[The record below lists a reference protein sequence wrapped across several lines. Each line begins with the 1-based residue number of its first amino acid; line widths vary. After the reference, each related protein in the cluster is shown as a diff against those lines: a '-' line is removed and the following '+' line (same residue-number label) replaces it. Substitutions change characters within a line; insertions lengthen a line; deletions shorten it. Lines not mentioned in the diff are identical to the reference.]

1 MPPEHGMNLSTRISH
16 WINRTSA
23 RHGRLRF
30 NVIVGWISISLFT
43 LVATLL
49 ASELYMRPQLVG
61 LIGQT
66 PDEASTLAT
75 HFLMLVMALL
85 MLLSTLVF
93 SVLYFGV
100 VKPLESF
107 RSSAKSKL
115 GQLESLEDYRAAN
128 AQLAYEVQRRTDQL
142 AAVLDDNERQRAE
155 LSQTE
160 LIARGHIAATHS
172 LFENISDLVAYINLN
187 GKLTEISPLACE
199 FLQGHRT
206 SLVGESF
213 DSVFNIFDC
222 YRDNPHEYPIKGLIS
237 EVIARASSVPKITEV
252 LLVTPRK
259 DERKIKL
266 RLSCALGGDGKPVG
280 VVVRILNDSAAGSG
294 VVTLDGSRLDRVT
307 NLLSNAVFDIRL
319 RELTEIARSQS
330 CLHSLLLISPDS
342 LRTISEEHGF
352 RAGDEVLWRTA
363 RLVEDHVGKDVEIYR
378 VGQDMIGLLHPFS
391 ELQKLGDLAD
401 QLCLASAA
409 RPFVWGE
416 AQLDCTISI
425 GGVEISS
432 LSEGIESLLHKT
444 HQALVSAR
452 HKGGGVVHLAKP
464 DDALITRRRQDD
476 DWISWLTPRLEC
488 GFGHLSSQ
496 TIVSLFGDATKP
508 SMFEV
513 FVRIEDDD
521 GVWVTPE
528 FFMPALERRQLSH
541 KLDLWV
547 IQTLLAEMSKNKK
560 LITDFEC
567 ACVNL
572 SGWSLSE
579 PAFAEAVREL
589 IWNSGVPASKIC
601 FELTE
606 PQVASH
612 LSETQRFMETVR
624 PLGVRFAL
632 DRYRAMGG
640 LHGLKDA
647 PLDYVKIH
655 PSLTASLRDGN
666 ADSIEGLHLSWINKI
681 CQARGIKTIALG
693 IEHEQTLNV
702 LRTLEIGYAQGVQ
715 VNKIGPLVT

>member
-1 MPPEHGMNLSTRISH
+1 MNLSLRIRH
-16 WINRTSA
+16 WVNRTSA
-23 RHGRLRF
+23 RYGRLRF
-30 NVIVGWISISLFT
+30 NVIAGWIMISVFT
-43 LVATLL
+43 LIATLL
-49 ASELYMRPQLVG
+49 VSELYTRPQLVG

-66 PDEASTLAT
+66 PGEANTFAT
-75 HFLMLVMALL
+75 HFLLLVVVMLVFLA
-85 MLLSTLVF
+85 TLVF
-93 SVLYFGV
+93 SVLYYGV

-107 RSSAKSKL
+107 RSSAKSQL
-115 GQLESLEDYRAAN
+115 GQLEGLEDYRAEN
-128 AQLAYEVQRRTDQL
+128 VQLAYEMRRRTEQL
-142 AAVLDDNERQRAE
+142 EVALDDNERLRVDLNQAE
-155 LSQTE
+155 VIT
-160 LIARGHIAATHS
+160 RGHVVANQNLI
-172 LFENISDLVAYINLN
+172 ENVSDLVAYVDLQ

-199 FLQGHRT
+199 FLQWHRT
-206 SLVGESF
+206 SILGESF
-213 DSVFNIFDC
+213 DRVFNIFDS
-222 YRDNPHEYPIKGLIS
+222 YRDNPREYPIKGLIG

-259 DERKIKL
+259 DERKVKL
-266 RLSCALGGDGKPVG
+266 RLSCALGEDGKPIG
-280 VVVRILNDSAAGSG
+280 VVVRVLNDSAGSG
-294 VVTLDGSRLDRVT
+294 GALAAVESSRLDHVT
-307 NLLSNAVFDIRL
+307 NLLSDAVFDLRL
-319 RELTEIARSQS
+319 RELIEIARSQS
-330 CLHSLLLISPDS
+330 CLHALLLISPDT
-342 LRTISEEHGF
+342 LRVISEEHGF

-363 RLVEDHVGKDVEIYR
+363 RLVEEHVGKDVEVYR
-378 VGQDMIGLLHPFS
+378 VGQDMIGLLRPFA
-391 ELQKLGDLAD
+391 ELQKMGDMAD
-401 QLCLASAA
+401 RLCLASAA
-409 RPFVWGE
+409 RPFVWNE
-416 AQLDCTISI
+416 TQHDCTLSI

-452 HKGGGVVHLAKP
+452 HQGGGVVQLAKP
-464 DDALITRRRQDD
+464 DEVLVTRRRQDD
-476 DWISWLTPRLEC
+476 DWISWLTPRLER

-496 TIVSLFGDATKP
+496 SIISLAGNSGKAA
-508 SMFEV
+508 MFEV
-513 FVRIEDDD
+513 FVRIEDED

-547 IQTLLAEMSKNKK
+547 IQTLLAEMGKNKA
-560 LITDFEC
+560 LISDFEC
-567 ACVNL
+567 ACINL

-579 PAFAEAVREL
+579 PDFGESVREL
-589 IWNSGVPASKIC
+589 IWLSGVPGSKIC

-612 LSETQRFMETVR
+612 LSETLRFMESVR

-655 PSLTASLRDGN
+655 PSLTSGLRDEN
-666 ADSIEGLHLSWINKI
+666 ADSIERLHLTWINKI
-681 CQARGIKTIALG
+681 CQARGIKTVALG
-693 IEHEQTLNV
+693 VEHEQTLNV

>member
-1 MPPEHGMNLSTRISH
+1 MNLSTHLRH

-30 NVIVGWISISLFT
+30 NVIVGWISISLVT
-43 LVATLL
+43 LIATLL

-66 PDEASTLAT
+66 PDEARTLAR

-93 SVLYFGV
+93 SVLYYGV

-107 RSSAKSKL
+107 RSSAKSKM
-115 GQLESLEDYRAAN
+115 GQLESLEDYRVAN

-142 AAVLDDNERQRAE
+142 AAALDDNERQRKE
-155 LSQTE
+155 LGHAA
-160 LIARGHIAATHS
+160 LIARSDLAATHS
-172 LFENISDLVAYINLN
+172 LIGNTSDLLLYLNPN
-187 GKLTEISPLACE
+187 GKLLEISQTACD
-199 FLQGHRT
+199 FLQTHRS
-206 SLVGESF
+206 SLMGENF
-213 DSVFNIFDC
+213 DSVFNIFSCHHDK
-222 YRDNPHEYPIKGLIS
+222 PQEHPIKGLIS
-237 EVIARASSVPKITEV
+237 EIVAQASSMPKITEV
-252 LLVTPRK
+252 LLITPRR

-266 RLSCALGGDGKPVG
+266 RLSCVLGADDKPVG
-280 VVVRILNDSAAGSG
+280 VVVRILNEAASSG
-294 VVTLDGSRLDRVT
+294 VVVTLDSSRLDRAT
-307 NLLSNAVFDIRL
+307 NLLSNAVFDTRL
-319 RELTEIARSQS
+319 RELAEIARAQS
-330 CLHSLLLISPDS
+330 CLHSLLLISPDA
-342 LRTISEEHGF
+342 LRAISEKHGF

-363 RLVEDHVGKDVEIYR
+363 RLIEEHAGKGAEIYR
-378 VGQDMIGLLHPFS
+378 VGPDMIGLLHPFC

-409 RPFVWGE
+409 RPFVWKE
-416 AQLDCTISI
+416 HHHDCTISI
-425 GGVEISS
+425 GGVEISG
-432 LSEGIESLLHKT
+432 LSEGVESLLHKT
-444 HQALVSAR
+444 HQALVDAR
-452 HKGGGVVHLAKP
+452 HKGGGVAQLASP
-464 DDALITRRRQDD
+464 DEALITRRRQDD
-476 DWISWLTPRLEC
+476 DWISWLIPRLES

-496 TIVSLFGDATKP
+496 TVVSLSGDVTAP
-508 SMFEV
+508 PMFEV

-521 GVWVTPE
+521 GVWITPD

-547 IQTLLAEMSKNKK
+547 IQTLLAAMGKNKA
-560 LITDFEC
+560 LVTDFEC

-572 SGWSLSE
+572 SGWSLSDPDFGDAVLE
-579 PAFAEAVREL
+579 LLTLSGIPA
-589 IWNSGVPASKIC
+589 NKIC

-606 PQVASH
+606 PQVASY
-612 LSETQRFMETVR
+612 LSETLRFMAKLR
-624 PLGVRFAL
+624 PLGVRFSL

-666 ADSIEGLHLSWINKI
+666 ADSIEGLHLSWVNKI
-681 CQARGIKTIALG
+681 CQARGIKTVALG

-702 LRTLEIGYAQGVQ
+702 LRTLAINYAQGVQ